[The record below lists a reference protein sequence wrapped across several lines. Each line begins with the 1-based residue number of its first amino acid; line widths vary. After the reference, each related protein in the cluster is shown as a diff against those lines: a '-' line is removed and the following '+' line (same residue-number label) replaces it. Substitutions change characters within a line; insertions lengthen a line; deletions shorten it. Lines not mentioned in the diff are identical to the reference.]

1 MSQSPTHERE
11 TTHQKLRQDDPAPT
25 GRSAA
30 LTPVQQR
37 QAAALALWRLRTPV
51 LAFGWDAD
59 WGIDPALV
67 DSLRRP
73 GPAR

>member
-1 MSQSPTHERE
+1 M
-11 TTHQKLRQDDPAPT
+11 HQKLRQDDPAPT

-37 QAAALALWRLRTPV
+37 QAAALALWRLRAPV